1 MNYISILQLIA
12 SLSILVVL
20 HELGHF
26 LPAKWFKT
34 KVEKFYLF
42 FDVKFSLLKKKI
54 GETEYGI
61 GWLPLGGYV
70 KIAGMIDESNDKEFL
85 KHEPQPWEFRSK
97 PAWQRL
103 IIMLGGVTVNLI
115 LGLFLFVMIFWVYGE
130 EYLPNKEVKY
140 GIYADSIGKAIGFK
154 DGDKIISVGNKPFEK
169 FNDRSFIMDVAINDA
184 NTFKVERNG
193 EVKEISID
201 PELAKTLTRAS
212 NKNKT
217 IFGPRFPIFIDTIPS
232 ESPLINKNVRKGD
245 QIIAVNDTNTIYFN
259 DFQQTLKAHKNDS
272 IHLTYLR
279 NGHDTLNST
288 VYVDTLGKLGF
299 GMQPLNKT
307 FKLDTIKYSFAE
319 AIPYGINY
327 GFKTLNDQI
336 RAIGQIFKG
345 KIKANESLGSLI
357 SIGSTFGK
365 SWVWERFWKMTALLS
380 LVLAF
385 MNLLPI
391 PGLDGGHVMFLLFEV
406 VTGKKPSDRVVEI
419 GTTIG
424 FFLLIGLMIYAM
436 GLDIMRLITGQ
447 I

>member
-1 MNYISILQLIA
+1 MNYISVLQLIL

-42 FDVKFSLLKKKI
+42 FDVKFSLFKKKI

-85 KHEPQPWEFRSK
+85 NQEPQPWEFRSK
-97 PAWQRL
+97 TAWQRL
-103 IIMLGGVTVNLI
+103 VIMLGGVTVNLV
-115 LGLFLFVMIFWVYGE
+115 LGLFLFAMIFWVYGE
-130 EYLPNKEVKY
+130 EYLPTSEVKY
-140 GIYADSIGKAIGFK
+140 GMFTDSIGRELGFQ
-154 DGDKIISVGNKPFEK
+154 DGDKLLAVGGKPFEK
-169 FNDRSFIMDVAINDA
+169 FNDRAFIMAVAINNA
-184 NTFKVERNG
+184 NSFTVERNG
-193 EVKEISID
+193 EKKEVSIS
-201 PELAKTLTRAS
+201 PELAKTLTKAS
-212 NKNKT
+212 NKGKL
-217 IFGPRFPIFIDTIPS
+217 IFGPRFPAYVDTIPK
-232 ESPLINKNVRKGD
+232 ESPLFNSGVKKGD
-245 QIIAVNDTNTIYFN
+245 RLIKINEVETPYLTDLQKE
-259 DFQQTLKAHKNDS
+259 LKLHKKDS
-272 IHLTYLR
+272 VVLTYLQSDR
-279 NGHDTLNST
+279 DTMVKKVAVDSIGRLVFLPRPLNQIFAFKKID
-288 VYVDTLGKLGF
+288 YTLG
-299 GMQPLNKT
+299 
-307 FKLDTIKYSFAE
+307 E
-319 AIPYGINY
+319 AIPYGIKY
-327 GFKTLNDQI
+327 GFNALTDQV

-345 KIKANESLGSLI
+345 KIKASESLGSLI

-365 SWVWERFWKMTALLS
+365 VWEWERFWKMTALLS

-391 PGLDGGHVMFLLFEV
+391 PGLDGGHVVFLLYEV
-406 VTGKKPSDRVVEI
+406 VSGRKASDKVVEV

-424 FFLLIGLMIYAM
+424 FFLLIALMVYAM

>member
-42 FDVKFSLLKKKI
+42 FDVKFSLFKKKI

-85 KHEPQPWEFRSK
+85 NHEPQPWEFRSK

-115 LGLFLFVMIFWVYGE
+115 LGLFLFAMIFWVYGE

-140 GIYADSIGKAIGFK
+140 GIFADSIGRELGFM
-154 DGDKIISVGNKPFEK
+154 DGDKIISIGNKPFEK

-193 EVKEISID
+193 EVKEISIN
-201 PELAKTLTRAS
+201 PEIAKTLTKAS
-212 NKNKT
+212 NKYKT
-217 IFGPRFPIFIDTIPS
+217 IFGPRFPIYVDTLPPDS
-232 ESPLINKNVRKGD
+232 QLKGKNVQKGD
-245 QIIAVNDTNTIYFN
+245 QLIGVNDSSTLYFN
-259 DFQQTLKAHKNDS
+259 EIQSVLKNHKNDS
-272 IHLTYLR
+272 ILLSYIR
-279 NGHDTLNST
+279 NGKDTLKT
-288 VYVDTLGKLGF
+288 MVLVDSIGKIGF
-299 GMQPLNKT
+299 GLKPLNEI
-307 FKLDTIKYSFAE
+307 FKLDTVNYSLGE

-327 GFKTLNDQI
+327 GFRTLNDQI

-365 SWVWERFWKMTALLS
+365 VWVWERFWKMTALLS

-391 PGLDGGHVMFLLFEV
+391 PGLDGGHVVFLLYEV
-406 VTGKKPSDRVVEI
+406 VSGRKPSDKVVEI

-424 FFLLIGLMIYAM
+424 FFLLIGLMVYAL

-447 I
+447 L